1 MLLLAVCMAASLALP
16 VSADEPM
23 SYDINGVG
31 YPDYGT
37 PTSIEVVHTTD
48 NGAMKNEDVSKNAAM
63 IPPAF
68 GSPSADTLNTGTY
81 LTPNLVPALA
91 ATGNI
96 GGGNITFP
104 PPTADA
110 VYPFTSADS
119 TTSTT
124 PATSTAFTDVTE
136 DMYYADRTL
145 GTLSIPSLGVSARIV
160 QGTDSTALGKGIG
173 HFEETS
179 IWAGNVALA
188 SHNRGA
194 SSYFGEIHTLSLGDT
209 ITLTTRLGT
218 RTYEVVSVAKVSET
232 DRSSLAESSTNILT
246 LYTCVRDQRD
256 LRWCVQ
262 AQELV

>member
-1 MLLLAVCMAASLALP
+1 MLLLAVCIAASLALP
-16 VSADEPM
+16 ASADEPM
-23 SYDINGVG
+23 SYDIGGVG

-96 GGGNITFP
+96 GGGNIIFP

-110 VYPFTSADS
+110 VYPSTSTVS
-119 TTSTT
+119 TTSTVPT
-124 PATSTAFTDVTE
+124 GFTDVTE
-136 DMYYADRTL
+136 DMYYKDRSL

-160 QGTDSTALGKGIG
+160 QGTDSAALGRGIG

-179 IWAGNVALA
+179 IWAGNVGLA

-232 DRSSLAESSTNILT
+232 DRSSLAESGTNILT

-262 AQELV
+262 AKELV